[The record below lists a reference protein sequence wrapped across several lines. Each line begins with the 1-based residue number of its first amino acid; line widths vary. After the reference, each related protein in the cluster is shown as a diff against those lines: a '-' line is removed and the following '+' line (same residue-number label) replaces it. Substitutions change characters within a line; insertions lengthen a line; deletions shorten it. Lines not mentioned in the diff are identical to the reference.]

1 MITLVG
7 LCAIGAE
14 KVLGNEIK
22 HLGYTLVPAAT
33 FASAN
38 SPATTVARAPG
49 RVYFTASSPTSSA
62 EMIFRAN
69 LCLRCAD
76 RVLLLV
82 ARFPA
87 PDFEALFEGTRAAP
101 WSDLVAR
108 GMRIVVDK
116 VRSHNSTLVALH
128 SVQSV
133 VHKAIY
139 TKLGETWH
147 LKRLAETGET
157 ATVRVYI
164 EENTA
169 EVLLDL
175 SGEPL
180 HKRGYRTSG
189 GTAPIRETLAAV
201 LLQLALWRRKT
212 PLLDPFCGSGTIPI
226 EATLFALDAAPGFGR
241 HFALEHLPLFDAKA
255 AAAVRQK
262 EAAKIRP
269 DVLFRIQGSD
279 IDPVAIKRSIANAE
293 HACVCIGRALQEIG
307 SDAKVPRPQFAVAE
321 ALVPTDSEG
330 TDEIG
335 LLLTNP
341 PYGERLGDEA
351 EATALY
357 RKMSVLFDRYP
368 GWSLGFITN
377 HPTFEACIGKRAPL
391 CKALTAGNLGT
402 MLYLY

>member
-1 MITLVG
+1 MI
-7 LCAIGAE
+7 
-14 KVLGNEIK
+14 
-22 HLGYTLVPAAT
+22 Y
-33 FASAN
+33 
-38 SPATTVARAPG
+38 
-49 RVYFTASSPTSSA
+49 
-62 EMIFRAN
+62 RAN

-82 ARFPA
+82 ARFSA

-116 VRSHNSTLVALH
+116 VRSHQSTLVALH

-147 LKRLAETGET
+147 MKRLAETGET

-189 GTAPIRETLAAV
+189 GIAPIRETLAAV

-241 HFALEHLPLFDAKA
+241 HFALEHLPLFDAKVA
-255 AAAVRQK
+255 AEVRQK

-269 DVLFRIQGSD
+269 DVLFRIEGRD
-279 IDPVAIKRSIANAE
+279 IDPGAIKRSMANAE

-307 SDAKVPRPQFAVAE
+307 SDAKVPRPQFTVGD
-321 ALVPTDSEG
+321 ALDDGDTDIES
-330 TDEIG
+330 G

-351 EATALY
+351 EAEALY
-357 RKMSVLFDRYP
+357 RKMGVLFTSYP

-377 HPTFEACIGKRAPL
+377 HPAFEACIGKRAPL
-391 CKALTAGNLGT
+391 CKPLTAGNLGT
-402 MLYLY
+402 VLYLFSERL